1 MRIYVINREPRKAH
15 TMTVTKKVAKYSPEM
30 VAAIKAA
37 FDSKGYMDKQSCAD
51 VLNDAAFAGSDITQR
66 GVVAKVRSMGLEYR
80 KAEKVTKSGDPVA
93 TKEAIVSEIENALGV
108 TGLKSLAK
116 AEKGALRLLLDVVSP
131 RDAEMVA

>member
-1 MRIYVINREPRKAH
+1 
-15 TMTVTKKVAKYSPEM
+15 MTTTKKVAKYSPEM
-30 VAAIKAA
+30 VSAIQSA
-37 FDSKGYMDKQSCAD
+37 FASKGYMDAQSCAD

-66 GVVAKVRSMGLEYR
+66 GVIAKVRSMGLEYR

-93 TKEAIVSEIENALGV
+93 TKEAIVSDIENALGV

-131 RDAEMVA
+131 QDARAVS

>member
-1 MRIYVINREPRKAH
+1 
-15 TMTVTKKVAKYSPEM
+15 MTTTKKVAKYSPEM
-30 VAAIKAA
+30 VSAIRSA
-37 FDSKGYMDKQSCAD
+37 FEAQGFMDAQSCAD
-51 VLNDAAFAGSDITQR
+51 VLNSPAFAGSDITQR
-66 GVVAKVRSMGLEYR
+66 GVIAKVRSMGLEYR